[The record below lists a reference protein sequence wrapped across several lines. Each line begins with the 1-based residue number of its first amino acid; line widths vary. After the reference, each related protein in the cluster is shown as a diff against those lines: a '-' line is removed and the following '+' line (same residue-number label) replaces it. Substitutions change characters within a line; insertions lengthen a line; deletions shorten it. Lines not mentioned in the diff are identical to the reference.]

1 MQTVMLPY
9 ELLARFD
16 RTGSLSG
23 IHVQYRTM
31 ILDGDG
37 AVLSDTLPAPEARKL
52 SSARL
57 WTTGPA
63 RPRSRRRRRRS

>member
-1 MQTVMLPY
+1 MQTVILPY

-37 AVLSDTLPAPEARKL
+37 AVLSDTPSPACPLEEAPGFPL
-52 SSARL
+52 SDLLERL
-57 WTTGPA
+57 
-63 RPRSRRRRRRS
+63 RPVGS